1 LLHAEQDGSSTEI
14 EAAQETYDAAVA
26 TANFEIR
33 DAKAAQERA
42 EDYARTMYGIEL
54 GQMDG
59 RAGYAE
65 DLTAHNLDQRIDGLA
80 GKLNDAQGI
89 VGDAAG
95 IVLTPDPDPR
105 PRFPI
110 DPPLEVQPFPEWP
123 NNIQPYD
130 RSVQRM

>member
-1 LLHAEQDGSSTEI
+1 
-14 EAAQETYDAAVA
+14 
-26 TANFEIR
+26 
-33 DAKAAQERA
+33 
-42 EDYARTMYGIEL
+42 MYGIEL

-59 RAGYAE
+59 RAGYTE

-89 VGDAAG
+89 VGNDAG
-95 IVLTPDPDPR
+95 VILSPDFEPR

-110 DPPLEVQPFPEWP
+110 DPRPELPPFTEWP

-130 RSVQRM
+130 RSIQLL